1 MTFMIGKTGKEN
13 MKKLFETDEFQ
24 YCPIQCVTA
33 GWTDKQLYDPL
44 SELGHIAIDASS
56 PNWGNLN
63 QPWFADLPLNHT
75 PGTGEGADYSCIGE
89 QVLSDLRGSKR

>member
-1 MTFMIGKTGKEN
+1 MIGKTCKEN
-13 MKKLFETDEFQ
+13 MKKIFETDEFQ
-24 YCPIQCVTA
+24 YHPIQCVTA
-33 GWTDKQLYDPL
+33 GWTDKQLYYAL

-56 PNWGNLN
+56 PNWRNLN
-63 QPWFADLPLNHT
+63 QPWFAGLAINID